1 MIPPPSIM
9 WGCIGSLEML
19 GYEEIKLLTSSQE
32 KILFR
37 SLLDLSPPWGTLDRV
52 LEERQEAGWITS
64 IGQGGEVLVVL
75 RDKIE
80 N

>member
-1 MIPPPSIM
+1 M

-19 GYEEIKLLTSSQE
+19 GYEDITLLTSSQE
-32 KILFR
+32 KVLFR
-37 SLLDLSPPWGTLDRV
+37 SLLDLSRPWGTLGRV

-64 IGQGGEVLVVL
+64 TGQGGEVFVVL

-80 N
+80 S